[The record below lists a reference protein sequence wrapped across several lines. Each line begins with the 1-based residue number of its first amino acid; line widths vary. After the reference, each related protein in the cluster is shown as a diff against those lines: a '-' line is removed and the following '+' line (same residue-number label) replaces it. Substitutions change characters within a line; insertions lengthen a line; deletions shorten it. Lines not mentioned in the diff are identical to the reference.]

1 MRGTV
6 IHQGPIGKFTL
17 TQPPANGYTCAI
29 HAPGFGMTTQEQDD
43 QQDTL
48 AGFEQSLSELET
60 LVEALEGGDIG
71 LEEALVKFER
81 GVKLARSCQDALKT
95 AELRVA
101 QLTENSAEASITDF
115 DPPQDDADA

>member
-1 MRGTV
+1 
-6 IHQGPIGKFTL
+6 
-17 TQPPANGYTCAI
+17 
-29 HAPGFGMTTQEQDD
+29 MTTEEQDD

-60 LVEALEGGDIG
+60 LVEALESGDIS
-71 LEEALVKFER
+71 LEEALAKFER
-81 GVKLARSCQDALKT
+81 GVQLARSCQDALKT

-101 QLTENSAEASITDF
+101 QLTENSAEASITEF